1 MRVVKAKARGFGHEG
16 DPAHPVR
23 RHEGRAFLGGA
34 VHVARD
40 HLPVPVHQ
48 LRRIGVVVN
57 IDNDLLPFLEAQ
69 QRPRKLA
76 VIEGGRDDV
85 LGRQLDEPGSDA

>member
-1 MRVVKAKARGFGHEG
+1 MG
-16 DPAHPVR
+16 

-34 VHVARD
+34 VHVAPD

-48 LRRIGVVVN
+48 LRRIGFVMN
-57 IDNDLLPFLEAQ
+57 IDNDLLPFLEPQ

-76 VIEGGRDDV
+76 VIESGRDDMV
-85 LGRQLDEPGSDA
+85 GRQLDEPGSDA